1 MLQSLFELLTNTDS
15 YKESSSTPST
25 SNGWLERLN
34 LSDIKGKKKSSCIP
48 VRFFFKEK
56 EQQLCFKGVI

>member
-1 MLQSLFELLTNTDS
+1 MLQSVFELLTNTDS

-34 LSDIKGKKKSSCIP
+34 LLSDIKGKKKSP
-48 VRFFFKEK
+48 LLF
-56 EQQLCFKGVI
+56 Q